1 MSYRSWSKVTTTLSS
16 SLQEMDEVEVRTAP
30 KQGERLT
37 EAEVAET
44 GSVTIISVTKNIFLV
59 QKFFFLNFL

>member
-1 MSYRSWSKVTTTLSS
+1 MTTLLLKIILQVNNISYIICRSWSKVTTTLSS
-16 SLQEMDEVEVRTAP
+16 SLQEMDEIDVRTAP

-44 GSVTIISVTKNIFLV
+44 GSVS
-59 QKFFFLNFL
+59 

>member
-1 MSYRSWSKVTTTLSS
+1 
-16 SLQEMDEVEVRTAP
+16 MDEVEVRTAP

-44 GSVTIISVTKNIFLV
+44 GSVSYFTQILTFSVSTSSFYN
-59 QKFFFLNFL
+59 FFTF